1 MLCLALLGLLLQLM
15 GCRSDETVSKDYDPS
30 RPVEL
35 TTFYPD
41 SGKFQEKVILQ
52 GGNFGTDLSK
62 ISVYFNHRKAAVI
75 GSTGDQMYVQAPR
88 LPGDTCKISVVIG
101 NDSVVYQKHF
111 IYHQS
116 VTVST
121 VVGNGVLDKIVP
133 GPLSSASLHP
143 MYLCVDNDGNIFVVS
158 RGQGKAMNVRPFCV

>member
-101 NDSVVYQKHF
+101 NDSVVYQKNF

-133 GPLSSASLHP
+133 GPISNASVHP
-143 MYLCVDNDGNIFVVS
+143 MYLCVDNDGNIFD
-158 RGQGKAMNVRPFCV
+158 A